1 MTVVPAVP
9 VHVVITTAEVQ
20 VVSVL
25 SIALARRR
33 TPIVAALTGAVEG
46 RPAPPTGSREEDA
59 GSVLLAGNL
68 VSVVT
73 ALASPGPCAVVNQF
87 LTFRL
92 RRESPFAAPVVP
104 CGIIG

>member
-1 MTVVPAVP
+1 MTVVPVVP
-9 VHVVITTAEVQ
+9 DHVVTTTVEAQ

-25 SIALARRR
+25 STARVRRR

-46 RPAPPTGSREEDA
+46 QPVPPTGSREKDA
-59 GSVLLAGNL
+59 GAVLLAGDL

-92 RRESPFAAPVVP
+92 RRESPFASPVVP